1 MLGGL
6 EWAGVP
12 MVVEMFGVDDPE
24 MLVTLLAHIRNEMG
38 KD

>member
-1 MLGGL
+1 
-6 EWAGVP
+6 

-24 MLVTLLAHIRNEMG
+24 TLVTLLAHIRNEMG